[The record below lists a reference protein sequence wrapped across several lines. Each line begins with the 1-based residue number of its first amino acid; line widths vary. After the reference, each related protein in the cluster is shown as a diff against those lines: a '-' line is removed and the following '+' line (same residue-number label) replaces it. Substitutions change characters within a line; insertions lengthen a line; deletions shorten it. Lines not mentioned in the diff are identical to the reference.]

1 VVLRIF
7 SVQKDG
13 SYHEVPPI
21 KDSLLHEG
29 DAFLIIDR
37 KEKKIFIFRKT
48 GISSSLSYSAGRA
61 ATNLRTKKG
70 SKYQVVN
77 IEPEDK
83 DRLLSYIINKLE
95 EEPSDVRRISE
106 VHTQTLETPTQK
118 SSYIYGEK
126 TRMSSQPIVN
136 AMSKDA
142 FKSIE
147 IPKETEVEHDSLS
160 TYDEEKS
167 TYDMEEIVKT
177 LASKILFDT
186 SVENVRDMEKPPRH
200 QLKAEL
206 MKKIDSLLDK
216 IY

>member
-21 KDSLLHEG
+21 KESFLHEG

-37 KEKKIFIFRKT
+37 KDKKIFIFRKT
-48 GISSSLSYSAGRA
+48 GISSSLAYSAGRA

-70 SKYQVVN
+70 SKYQVIN

-95 EEPSDVRRISE
+95 EKPTNIRIEPEAPIQQSNYV
-106 VHTQTLETPTQK
+106 
-118 SSYIYGEK
+118 YGEK
-126 TRMSSQPIVN
+126 TRSLTQPIAN
-136 AMSKDA
+136 AMSKDV
-142 FKSIE
+142 FETIE
-147 IPKETEVEHDSLS
+147 IPKETKVDQDRVSSYEIESA
-160 TYDEEKS
+160 YDV
-167 TYDMEEIVKT
+167 EEIVKT

-186 SVENVRDMEKPPRH
+186 SIQNIKEMEKPPRDK
-200 QLKAEL
+200 LKAEL
-206 MKKIDSLLDK
+206 VKIIDSLLDR

>member
-1 VVLRIF
+1 MVLRIF

-21 KDSLLHEG
+21 KESFLHEG

-37 KEKKIFIFRKT
+37 KDRKIFIFRKT
-48 GISSSLSYSAGRA
+48 GISSSLAYSAGRA

-70 SKYQVVN
+70 SKYQVIN

-95 EEPSDVRRISE
+95 EKPTDIKIMSE
-106 VHTQTLETPTQK
+106 VPTQK

-126 TRMSSQPIVN
+126 TRSLTQPIAN
-136 AMSKDA
+136 AMSKDIVET
-142 FKSIE
+142 IE
-147 IPKETEVEHDSLS
+147 IPKETKTDYNSRS
-160 TYDEEKS
+160 TYDVES
-167 TYDMEEIVKT
+167 HYDVEEIVKT
-177 LASKILFDT
+177 LANKILFDT
-186 SVENVRDMEKPPRH
+186 SVQSAKDMEKPPRH
-200 QLKAEL
+200 QLKSEL
-206 MKKIDSLLDK
+206 IKKIDSLLDK

>member
-1 VVLRIF
+1 MVLRIF

-21 KDSLLHEG
+21 KESFLHEG

-95 EEPSDVRRISE
+95 GEPSDVRRISE
-106 VHTQTLETPTQK
+106 VHSQTSEVTARK

-126 TRMSSQPIVN
+126 TRSSTQPIVN

-147 IPKETEVEHDSLS
+147 IPKKTEVEHDIFSA
-160 TYDEEKS
+160 YDVEKS
-167 TYDMEEIVKT
+167 TYDVEEVVKI
-177 LASKILFDT
+177 LANKILFDT
-186 SVENVRDMEKPPRH
+186 SVQNVKDMEKPPRH
-200 QLKAEL
+200 KLKAEL
-206 MKKIDSLLDK
+206 IKKIESLLDK